1 MRCEA
6 CVAAARI
13 AVGAP
18 FRLHGRSLATGLDCV
33 GLVAFATGK
42 TDFAPTGY
50 ALRTSLVGQ
59 WITLLDRLFVRRE
72 GHDPKP
78 ADIMLMQAG
87 PAQIHLGI
95 WTGASLIHADAV
107 LRRVVETP
115 AKPKWPV
122 LGLWH
127 I

>member
-1 MRCEA
+1 MLCDDCIA
-6 CVAAARI
+6 SARI
-13 AVGAP
+13 AVGTP
-18 FRLHGRSLATGLDCV
+18 FRLHGRSLETGLDCV

-42 TDFAPTGY
+42 TDFAPTAY
-50 ALRTSLVGQ
+50 ALRNSLFDQ
-59 WITLLDRLFVRRE
+59 WMALLDKLFVRRK
-72 GHDPKP
+72 GHNMMP
-78 ADIMLMQAG
+78 ADVVLVQAG

-115 AKPKWPV
+115 GTPKWPV